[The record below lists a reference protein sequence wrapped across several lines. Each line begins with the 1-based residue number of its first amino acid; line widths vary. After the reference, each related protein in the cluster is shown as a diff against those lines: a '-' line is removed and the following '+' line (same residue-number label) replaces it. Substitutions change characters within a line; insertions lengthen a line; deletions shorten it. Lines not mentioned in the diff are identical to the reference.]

1 MWKHAN
7 LNRRYRLVWNRVRQC
22 WSVAPEIASGQ
33 GKAAAGASEPVQ
45 ADCILPLRELVVAIG
60 CAFSLPAL
68 ALDAGALPTGGTVVA
83 GQASLSQSG
92 STLTVNQ
99 STDRAILE
107 WQSFNIGK
115 DAAVHFNQNSAS
127 SVALNRV
134 TGGTRSEIYG
144 SLTANG
150 QVYLV
155 NSAGVLFGNTAQVDV
170 GGIVASTLDIT
181 NDDFLA
187 GKNRFVQGSGSG
199 EVINQ
204 GSITARDGGTV
215 ALIGSS
221 VSNTGQIV
229 ANGGNVALAAGQQVT
244 FAAGANGHLQIAVDA
259 SEAQMIVNNGGLIQ
273 ADGGQVI
280 LTAQGANALAS
291 AVVSNT
297 GTIQAR
303 TVAEREGKIL
313 LLADFDSG
321 TTQVAGTL
329 DASAPDGGNGGFIET
344 SAAHVKVAQ
353 ETKVTTKASTGK
365 NGTWLIDPN
374 DFTVAASGGDM
385 TGATVAAN
393 LANTNFT
400 IETAT
405 MGSAGGNG
413 DIHINDAISW
423 SADTT
428 LTLNAE
434 RNINVNAAITATGTS
449 AGLALN
455 YGGTNGNNSTA
466 PASGSDYNVKAP
478 ITLSGT
484 NSTLSINGNVYT
496 LIRSMAQPDAIDSAG
511 LGGRY
516 ALAQDLDASGT
527 TYTSALVGTSTNAF
541 TGTFAGLGHTISNLT
556 ISAGGADTLGL
567 FSYTEAGSSIR
578 DIGLLGANISGRNY
592 VGGLVGRNNN
602 GSIANAYVVGSVSG
616 NSIVGGLIGTNS
628 GVVSNSYAAGS
639 VLGGERIGGLLGEG
653 HGGSITN
660 AYASSSVSGTGSY
673 VGGLVGASY
682 SSDLNQVYTT
692 GSVSGRDRVGGLIG
706 YVDSGEIIN
715 TYATGSIL
723 GSDAVGGLIGYN
735 GGSVTNAYATGSV
748 SGRFSIG
755 GLVGVNEGLATN
767 VYATGRVSGVAYL
780 GGLLGQHS
788 GFMANAYWDSTSTG
802 QSNALGLNL
811 SGDLSNITSLT
822 NNNRYNPNAYGN
834 FGTWNLVVGTSNVYA
849 ASDANGVQ
857 WIMIEGQT
865 RPFLASEYSTSVRN
879 AHQLQLMAYNLGATY
894 TLVNDIDASATAGSN
909 ASDMWSTAGFVS
921 VGDSSNR
928 FTGQLDGG
936 NHVVTGLT
944 INRSGTSYV
953 GLFGY
958 TGSNSVVRD
967 IGIVGGSVSG
977 YDVVGGLV
985 GYNMGSLTGVY
996 NASSVGGRVIVG
1008 GLVGTNAGSIS
1019 GAYATGGMSGTS
1031 SIGGLV
1037 GSNEGSISGSYAT
1050 GSVSSTSSSSGGLV
1064 GTNESSG
1071 SISYAYASG
1080 NVSGNALVG
1089 GLAGVNAGSIAN
1101 AYSTGSVSG
1110 SSTLGGLVGYN
1121 FGNGSI
1127 SNSFYATTNVNGSAI
1142 NQGIYFISN
1151 GTGKAW
1157 AELTS
1162 LTTFTDAG
1170 WDIDDAGGT
1179 GLVWRIYE
1187 GYTTPL
1193 LRSFLKSVTV
1203 TAQVNQSQT
1212 YNGTTTGT
1220 ANYTTSLVDAVLD
1233 GSLGYTIQSKNVGV
1247 YTTSDSTLSLSNGLY
1262 SSQQGYDISY
1272 VATNS
1277 TLTIDKASIT
1287 VSSSDVSKTY
1297 DGTSSAA
1304 GSAVVTTGT
1313 LFGSDSLSGGSFAFT
1328 DINAGTGKTVTA
1340 SGVTVSDGNNG
1351 DNYDV
1356 TYADNT
1362 SSTIDKASITVSTSD
1377 VSKTYDG
1384 TTSATGSAV
1393 LVGGTLFNSDS
1404 LSGGSFAFA
1413 DINAGTGKTVTA
1425 GGVTVSDGNNG
1436 GNYDVTYADN
1446 TGSTID
1452 KASITVSSSDVSKTY
1467 DGTTSAAGSAVVV
1480 GGTLFNSDSLS
1491 GGSFAFTD
1499 INAGNGKTVTASGV
1513 TVSDGNNGGN
1523 YDVTYANNTGSTI
1536 DKASITVSSS
1546 DVSKTYD
1553 GTTSATGSA
1562 VLVGGTLF
1570 NSDSL
1575 SGGSFAFADI
1585 NAGTGKTVT
1594 AGGVTVSDGNN
1605 GGNYDVTYADNTSST
1620 IDKASITVSS
1630 SDVSKTY
1637 DGTTSAAGSAVL
1649 VGGTLFNS
1657 DSLSG
1662 GSFAFADINAGTGK
1676 TVTASGVTVSDGNNG
1691 DNYDVT
1697 YADNTSSTIDKAS
1710 ITVSSSDVS
1719 KTYDGSLSAIGSV
1732 VLTGGTLFNS
1742 DRLSGGTFAFTD
1754 ANAGTNKTVTT
1765 SGVTVSDGNNG
1776 GNYAVTY
1783 VDNTSST
1790 IDKASITVT
1799 ANGGSSTYG
1808 DTGLL
1813 NPGLSAIGLANGESV
1828 SVLTGLA
1835 NSFGIDN
1842 TSNAGSHVLTVSGTL
1857 NNGNYIVTQTT
1868 NGTWVVDP
1876 KAITVVAT
1884 SGSSTYGDTGLLNPG
1899 LTVSGLVNGQSASV
1913 LTGLSNSFGIDNTSN
1928 AGSYT
1933 LSVDG
1938 TLTNGNY
1945 VVTQRNDGNWV
1956 VDPKAI
1962 TVTAVGGRSTY
1973 GDTSSL
1979 NPGFTASGLV
1989 NGQSESVL
1997 TGLANSFGINN
2008 TSNAGSHVLTVSGT
2022 LSNGN
2027 YVVTQTT
2034 NGTWVV
2040 DPKAITVTANGGRS
2054 TYGDSASSNPGF
2066 TATGMVNGQSESVLT
2081 GLSNSF
2087 GIDNTSN
2094 AGSHVLTV
2102 SGTLSNGNYVVTQTI
2117 DGTWVVD
2124 PKAITV
2130 TANGGSSTYGDTG
2143 LLNPGL
2149 SAIGLANGETVSVL
2163 TGLSNSFGIDNTTN
2177 VGSYTLS
2184 VNGTLTNGNYVVS
2197 QTTDGTWVVD
2207 RKTLTVRANDDRRS
2221 VSSQAYSG
2229 GNGVTYQGFVNG
2241 EGVSVLNGSLSYGGS
2256 AQGASRA
2263 GTYALSVSGLSADNY
2278 ALQYVDGRL
2287 LLTAPLTTPGGGDL
2301 VRPVRDGLS
2310 NLPSGL
2316 PLTLASTQPLYLT
2329 IMNDPIGMA
2338 D

>member
-1384 TTSATGSAV
+1384 
-1393 LVGGTLFNSDS
+1393 
-1404 LSGGSFAFA
+1404 
-1413 DINAGTGKTVTA
+1413 
-1425 GGVTVSDGNNG
+1425 
-1436 GNYDVTYADN
+1436 
-1446 TGSTID
+1446 
-1452 KASITVSSSDVSKTY
+1452 
-1467 DGTTSAAGSAVVV
+1467 
-1480 GGTLFNSDSLS
+1480 
-1491 GGSFAFTD
+1491 
-1499 INAGNGKTVTASGV
+1499 
-1513 TVSDGNNGGN
+1513 
-1523 YDVTYANNTGSTI
+1523 
-1536 DKASITVSSS
+1536 
-1546 DVSKTYD
+1546 
-1553 GTTSATGSA
+1553 
-1562 VLVGGTLF
+1562 
-1570 NSDSL
+1570 
-1575 SGGSFAFADI
+1575 
-1585 NAGTGKTVT
+1585 
-1594 AGGVTVSDGNN
+1594 
-1605 GGNYDVTYADNTSST
+1605 
-1620 IDKASITVSS
+1620 
-1630 SDVSKTY
+1630 
-1637 DGTTSAAGSAVL
+1637 
-1649 VGGTLFNS
+1649 
-1657 DSLSG
+1657 
-1662 GSFAFADINAGTGK
+1662 
-1676 TVTASGVTVSDGNNG
+1676 
-1691 DNYDVT
+1691 
-1697 YADNTSSTIDKAS
+1697 
-1710 ITVSSSDVS
+1710 
-1719 KTYDGSLSAIGSV
+1719 SLSAIGSV

>member
-1362 SSTIDKASITVSTSD
+1362 SSTIDKASITVS
-1377 VSKTYDG
+1377 
-1384 TTSATGSAV
+1384 
-1393 LVGGTLFNSDS
+1393 
-1404 LSGGSFAFA
+1404 
-1413 DINAGTGKTVTA
+1413 
-1425 GGVTVSDGNNG
+1425 
-1436 GNYDVTYADN
+1436 
-1446 TGSTID
+1446 
-1452 KASITVSSSDVSKTY
+1452 
-1467 DGTTSAAGSAVVV
+1467 
-1480 GGTLFNSDSLS
+1480 
-1491 GGSFAFTD
+1491 
-1499 INAGNGKTVTASGV
+1499 
-1513 TVSDGNNGGN
+1513 
-1523 YDVTYANNTGSTI
+1523 
-1536 DKASITVSSS
+1536 
-1546 DVSKTYD
+1546 
-1553 GTTSATGSA
+1553 
-1562 VLVGGTLF
+1562 
-1570 NSDSL
+1570 
-1575 SGGSFAFADI
+1575 
-1585 NAGTGKTVT
+1585 
-1594 AGGVTVSDGNN
+1594 
-1605 GGNYDVTYADNTSST
+1605 
-1620 IDKASITVSS
+1620 
-1630 SDVSKTY
+1630 
-1637 DGTTSAAGSAVL
+1637 
-1649 VGGTLFNS
+1649 
-1657 DSLSG
+1657 
-1662 GSFAFADINAGTGK
+1662 
-1676 TVTASGVTVSDGNNG
+1676 
-1691 DNYDVT
+1691 
-1697 YADNTSSTIDKAS
+1697 
-1710 ITVSSSDVS
+1710 SSDVS